1 MNSLGGLVY
10 KPRLNKSLSEGIGFR
25 VLSPQIGREQVE
37 RGYLVRAQV
46 REVIVVA
53 LMFFL
58 FVEAIAQ
65 EEGQAEVQPAVE
77 AAAEPM
83 G

>member
-1 MNSLGGLVY
+1 M
-10 KPRLNKSLSEGIGFR
+10 
-25 VLSPQIGREQVE
+25 E